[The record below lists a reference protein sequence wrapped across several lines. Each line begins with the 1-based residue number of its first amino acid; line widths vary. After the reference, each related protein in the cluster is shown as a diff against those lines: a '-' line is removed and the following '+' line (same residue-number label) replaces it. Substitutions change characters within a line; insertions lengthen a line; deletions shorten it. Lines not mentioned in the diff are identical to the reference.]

1 MLNIVKSSLEIGL
14 EKPVKLLHVT
24 DTHITEIDERDNDER
39 KRALCVRNPIA
50 QITQNFRDT
59 IDYCNKNCD
68 MMAHT
73 GDLINVVTHRSLEV
87 VRECLDACDNY
98 SLVTGNHEY
107 SQYCGEAWEDIAYK
121 MTYYPMVRHYLK
133 EDLLFSAKE
142 VGGVNVVGID
152 DSYYQVE
159 PWQVWRLK
167 QEVKKG
173 LPIVLMM
180 HVPLFEE
187 SLFEVSMSRHTSDG
201 IAYLTGCDEEHLM
214 RFHNEFRE
222 VQQRPTDDT
231 LRFIDYVYS
240 EPLIKC
246 VLAGHIHFN
255 YESIL
260 PCGIPQFVTS
270 LNCEG
275 DARELTLY

>member
-1 MLNIVKSSLEIGL
+1 MLNLVKSSLEIGL
-14 EKPVKLLHVT
+14 KKPVKLLHVT
-24 DTHITEIDERDNDER
+24 DTHISDTDDRDDER
-39 KRALCVRNPIA
+39 KQQICRSNPIEN
-50 QITQNFRDT
+50 IKVNFRDT
-59 IDYCNKNCD
+59 IDYCNANCD
-68 MMAHT
+68 MMVHS
-73 GDLINVVTHRSLEV
+73 GDLISVVSPRSLEV
-87 VRECLDACDNY
+87 VREFLDTCNNY
-98 SLVTGNHEY
+98 TLVTGNHEY

-121 MTYYPMVRHYLK
+121 MTYYPTVRHYLK
-133 EDLLFSAKE
+133 EDLLFTAKE

-187 SLFEVSMSRHTSDG
+187 SLFEKTVGNNADG

-214 RFHNEFRE
+214 RFKNEFRE

-246 VLAGHIHFN
+246 VLAGHVHLN
-255 YESIL
+255 HESIL
-260 PCGIPQFVTS
+260 PGGIPQFVTS
-270 LNCEG
+270 LNWQG

>member
-1 MLNIVKSSLEIGL
+1 MNIVKSSLNIGL

-24 DTHITEIDERDNDER
+24 DTHITHWDERDNER
-39 KRALCVRNPIA
+39 KRMICGRENAEEIRQYFLE
-50 QITQNFRDT
+50 T
-59 IDYCNKNCD
+59 IDYCNRNCD

-73 GDLINVVTHRSLEV
+73 GDLLNVVTHKSLEV
-87 VRECLDACDNY
+87 VRECLDKCDNY
-98 SLVTGNHEY
+98 LLVAGNHEF
-107 SQYCGEAWEDIAYK
+107 SQYCGEAWEDTAYK
-121 MTYYPMVRHYLK
+121 MTAYPMIRHYLK
-133 EDLLFSAKE
+133 EDLLFSAKT

-159 PWQVWRLK
+159 PWQVWRLQ

-187 SLFEVSMSRHTSDG
+187 SLFKVSMNRHATDG
-201 IAYLTGCDEEHLM
+201 IAYLTGCDEEHLKL
-214 RFHNEFRE
+214 FNNEFRE

-246 VLAGHIHFN
+246 VLTGHIHFD
-255 YESIL
+255 YESVL
-260 PCGIPQFVTS
+260 PSGIPQYVTA
-270 LNCEG
+270 LNCRG
-275 DARELTLY
+275 NARELTLY

>member
-1 MLNIVKSSLEIGL
+1 MLNLVKSSLEIGL

-24 DTHITEIDERDNDER
+24 DTHITEVDDRDNER
-39 KRALCVRNPIA
+39 KRAMCVRNPIA
-50 QITQNFRDT
+50 EITANFRET

-68 MMAHT
+68 MMAHS
-73 GDLINVVTHRSLEV
+73 GDLINVVTHKSLEV
-87 VRECLDACDNY
+87 VRQCLDTCDNY
-98 SLVTGNHEY
+98 TLVTGNHEY

-133 EDLLFSAKE
+133 EDLLFSAKQ

-167 QEVKKG
+167 REVQKG

-187 SLFEVSMSRHTSDG
+187 SLYEMALEVNKEGYTS
-201 IAYLTGCDEEHLM
+201 LTGCDEEHLM

-222 VQQRPTDDT
+222 MQQRPNDDT

-255 YESIL
+255 YESKL
-260 PCGIPQFVTS
+260 PSGIPQYVTS
-270 LNCEG
+270 LNWQG